1 MTDKTIPPLTR
12 LKDQA
17 RRMRARSDAKG
28 DPMTQ
33 AEALEKLARMLGRRD
48 WNTLRAEVAH
58 TPDGAPVGVGDK
70 VRLRY
75 MGVPADGKVIA
86 VAEAA
91 AADGDGPLWS
101 LEIALTAPVTI
112 PSAEGMDLTR
122 RRLRATVDKSG
133 VTPARR
139 SDGTPHLALLRGR

>member
-58 TPDGAPVGVGDK
+58 TPDGAPVSVGDK

-86 VAEAA
+86 VAEA
-91 AADGDGPLWS
+91 DGDGRLWS
-101 LEIALTAPVTI
+101 LQIALTAPVTV
-112 PSAEGMDLTR
+112 PSAEGIDLTR

-133 VTPARR
+133 VTSARRR